1 MFHGTKAAVRFQI
14 VFLDISELQLQVL
27 MVPLEL
33 LKQVQ
38 IDVLLVFCLF

>member
-1 MFHGTKAAVRFQI
+1 MFHRTKSAVRFQI
-14 VFLDISELQLQVL
+14 VFLHSSELQLQVL